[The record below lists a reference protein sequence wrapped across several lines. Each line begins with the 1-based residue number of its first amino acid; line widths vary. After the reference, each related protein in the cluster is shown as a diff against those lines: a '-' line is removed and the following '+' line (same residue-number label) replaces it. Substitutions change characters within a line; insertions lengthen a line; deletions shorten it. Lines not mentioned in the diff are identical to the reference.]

1 MFALKKTKPEPDTDG
16 PDDLAEEA
24 ANIIKPP
31 DDWTRYRELL
41 RTADPAD
48 AQELAA
54 IAARLKISAAE
65 IRVHQNAVCEHD
77 RLEAAAGKA
86 EEAQGVIDQVEKDWQ
101 RIWQEHIDALFAY
114 QKKKDAVDA
123 RRTQAFCA
131 LQTALDNSRQLRALH
146 AAFSELFGIPTVPN
160 AWADYPLP
168 AAVVNAMNDLKKSQ
182 GNFR

>member
-1 MFALKKTKPEPDTDG
+1 MFGMKTDD
-16 PDDLAEEA
+16 PDDLAEA
-24 ANIIKPP
+24 TADIIEPP
-31 DDWTRYRELL
+31 SDWGNYRRLL
-41 RTADPAD
+41 RTSDRAD
-48 AQELAA
+48 ASALAS

-65 IRVHQNAVCEHD
+65 IRVHQTAVFEHD
-77 RLEAAAGKA
+77 RLEAAAAKA
-86 EEAQGVIDQVEKDWQ
+86 EEAQGVIDQVEKEWQ
-101 RIWQEHIDALFAY
+101 RIWREHIDALFAY